1 MAMVIGL
8 TAGFSPNKIAE
19 EFVNGAKMVLVG
31 ALVTGFSKGISVILA
46 DAHIIDTIVYAL
58 SSLVAGLPKQ
68 IGAMAMLL
76 VQSILNCFIISS
88 SGQAAATVPI
98 MSPLGDVLG
107 LTQQTVVMAFLY
119 GDGFSNILLPM
130 NASIMGACAISGIT
144 YPQYLRRAWRHY
156 VSYMLI
162 GFIMLFVAATIN
174 LGPF

>member
-1 MAMVIGL
+1 
-8 TAGFSPNKIAE
+8 
-19 EFVNGAKMVLVG
+19 
-31 ALVTGFSKGISVILA
+31 
-46 DAHIIDTIVYAL
+46 
-58 SSLVAGLPKQ
+58 
-68 IGAMAMLL
+68 
-76 VQSILNCFIISS
+76 
-88 SGQAAATVPI
+88 
-98 MSPLGDVLG
+98 
-107 LTQQTVVMAFLY
+107 MAFLY

>member
-1 MAMVIGL
+1 
-8 TAGFSPNKIAE
+8 
-19 EFVNGAKMVLVG
+19 
-31 ALVTGFSKGISVILA
+31 
-46 DAHIIDTIVYAL
+46 
-58 SSLVAGLPKQ
+58 
-68 IGAMAMLL
+68 MAMLL

-156 VSYMLI
+156 LSYMVI